1 MVNGLSIEQ
10 VNMLLAVIDKDFNG
24 KRNKALILILVD
36 SGLRLGELLRL
47 RLTDV
52 DIEHQLVKV
61 SGKVGERF
69 VRFGSTT
76 ARALLSYLMVRNEVN
91 SSDGVLWL
99 SSSGQSLTASSVQ
112 SLFTRLS
119 KKSGVEVHP
128 HLLRHT
134 FATLWPKNGGDSLML
149 QRLLGH
155 SSLTMTN
162 RYCQAVGCYDAIES
176 HKRYNPVDNIFTR

>member
-1 MVNGLSIEQ
+1 VTAITTQHIREFLAYLRDNTIRFGGKSTLSRRPVNRTTIQRYYRVLSVFWNWLLTEEIVNQNPLTRMKTPSPEKKMINGLSIEQ
-10 VNMLLAVIDKDFNG
+10 VNRLLAVIDKDFNG

-47 RLTDV
+47 RLADV

-91 SSDGVLWL
+91 SSDGILWL
-99 SSSGQSLTASSVQ
+99 SSNGQSLSAPSV
-112 SLFTRLS
+112 
-119 KKSGVEVHP
+119 
-128 HLLRHT
+128 
-134 FATLWPKNGGDSLML
+134 
-149 QRLLGH
+149 
-155 SSLTMTN
+155 
-162 RYCQAVGCYDAIES
+162 
-176 HKRYNPVDNIFTR
+176 